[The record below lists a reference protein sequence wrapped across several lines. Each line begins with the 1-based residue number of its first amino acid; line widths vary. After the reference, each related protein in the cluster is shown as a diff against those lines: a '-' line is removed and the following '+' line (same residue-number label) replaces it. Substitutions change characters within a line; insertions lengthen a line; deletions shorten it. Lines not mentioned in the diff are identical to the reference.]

1 MKKKVKL
8 TWKIDAYSAKNKE
21 DLIEKINK
29 IISNMVLTIASAVA
43 EVELISVLLSQTED
57 KMLLTIKIL
66 NEHKPISKSLVD
78 KLIKKNDTNLNT
90 KDINI
95 YMTSLLLEYYNTE
108 MHYTCENNLLEI
120 GLTIT

>member
-1 MKKKVKL
+1 
-8 TWKIDAYSAKNKE
+8 
-21 DLIEKINK
+21 
-29 IISNMVLTIASAVA
+29 MVLTIASTVA
-43 EVELISVLLSQTED
+43 EVELVSVLLSQTED

-66 NEHKPISKSLVD
+66 NEHKSISKSLVD

-108 MHYTCENNLLEI
+108 MHCTCENNFLEI

>member
-1 MKKKVKL
+1 M
-8 TWKIDAYSAKNKE
+8 DAYSAKNKE

-43 EVELISVLLSQTED
+43 EVELVSVLLSQTED

-66 NEHKPISKSLVD
+66 NEHKPISKSLID

-108 MHYTCENNLLEI
+108 MHCTCENNLLEI

>member
-1 MKKKVKL
+1 M
-8 TWKIDAYSAKNKE
+8 DAYSTKNKE

-43 EVELISVLLSQTED
+43 EVKQVSVLLSQTED
-57 KMLLTIKIL
+57 KILLTIKIL
-66 NEHKPISKSLVD
+66 NKHKPISKSLVD

-95 YMTSLLLEYYNTE
+95 YMTSLLLEYYNIK
-108 MHYTCENNLLEI
+108 MHYTFKDGFLKI